1 MSPHES
7 SLIRTILPRSTK
19 SRERTA
25 WYRAAVAEAPH
36 VVVVGGGFGG
46 LSATRGLARAPVRVT
61 LVDRTNHHLFQPL
74 LYQVAMAGLSPGE
87 IAYPIRSILRRQR
100 NARVLLAEAS
110 GVDLAGKS
118 LKLADGE
125 LGYDFLV
132 VASGARTGYFGHDE
146 WSEVAPGLKDL
157 DDAVGIRERVLLAFE
172 RAEREPDA
180 ARRRRLLTFVVIG
193 GGPTGVELAG
203 ALAEL
208 SRFALSRDF
217 RVIRPDAARVI
228 LIEAGPRILSTFPE
242 RLSDKAVRQLEG
254 LGVSVWREG
263 RVSGID
269 EDGVVLGEERIE
281 AATVIWAAGV
291 EATPL
296 ARSLGVPVD
305 RAGRV
310 VVEPDL
316 SVPGHPEVFVIGDA
330 AAFLHQ
336 DGKPL
341 PGVAPAA
348 TQMGRFVARAVRAT
362 LAGQPRGTFRYVDK
376 GNLATI
382 GRSRAVADFGGVRL
396 SGLVAWIGWLAIHIL
411 FLIGFR
417 NRLLVLVQWFW
428 SYVTYQR
435 GTRLIL
441 GRPRRQ

>member
-1 MSPHES
+1 
-7 SLIRTILPRSTK
+7 
-19 SRERTA
+19 
-25 WYRAAVAEAPH
+25 
-36 VVVVGGGFGG
+36 
-46 LSATRGLARAPVRVT
+46 
-61 LVDRTNHHLFQPL
+61 
-74 LYQVAMAGLSPGE
+74 MAGLSPAE

-100 NARVLLAEAS
+100 NASVQLAEATAI
-110 GVDLAGKS
+110 DLAARS
-118 LKLADGE
+118 VQLADGA
-125 LGYDFLV
+125 LVYDFLV
-132 VASGARTGYFGHDE
+132 VASGARTGYFGHEE
-146 WSEVAPGLKDL
+146 WAAVAPGLKDL
-157 DDAVGIRERVLLAFE
+157 DDAVGIREKVLLAFE
-172 RAEREPDA
+172 RAEREPEA

-217 RVIRPDAARVI
+217 RVIRPEAARVI

-242 RLSDKAVRQLEG
+242 ALSDKAVRQLEG
-254 LGVSVWREG
+254 LGVSVWRDG
-263 RVSGID
+263 RVSAID
-269 EDGVVLGEERIE
+269 EGGVVLGDERIE
-281 AATVIWAAGV
+281 ADTVIWAAGV

-296 ARSLGVPVD
+296 PGSLGVPVD

-310 VVEPDL
+310 IVEPDL
-316 SVPGHPEVFVIGDA
+316 SVPAHPEVFVIGDA

-348 TQMGRFVARAVRAT
+348 TQQGHFVARAIRAS
-362 LAGQPRGTFRYVDK
+362 LAGEPRGTFRYVDK
-376 GNLATI
+376 GNLATV
-382 GRSRAVADFGGVRL
+382 GRSRAVADFGRVRL
-396 SGLVAWIGWLAIHIL
+396 SGLLAWIGWLAIHIL

-417 NRLLVLVQWFW
+417 NRLIVLVQWFW

>member
-1 MSPHES
+1 MVVGVSD
-7 SLIRTILPRSTK
+7 IPR
-19 SRERTA
+19 
-25 WYRAAVAEAPH
+25 

-46 LSATRGLARAPVRVT
+46 LSATRGLAKAPVQVT

-74 LYQVAMAGLSPGE
+74 LYQVAMAGLSPAE

-100 NARVLLAEAS
+100 NARVLLAEATA
-110 GVDLAGKS
+110 VDTAARVLQLG
-118 LKLADGE
+118 DGE

-132 VASGARTGYFGHDE
+132 VATGARTGYFGHTE
-146 WSEVAPGLKDL
+146 WAAAAPGLKDL
-157 DDAVGIRERVLLAFE
+157 DDAVGIREKVLLAFE
-172 RAEREPDA
+172 RAEREPDPA
-180 ARRRRLLTFVVIG
+180 KRRRLLTFVVIG

-208 SRFALSRDF
+208 SRYALSRDF
-217 RVIRPDAARVI
+217 RVIRPEVARVI
-228 LIEAGPRILSTFPE
+228 LIEAGPRILATFPDT
-242 RLSDKAVRQLEG
+242 LSDRAVRQLEG

-263 RVSGID
+263 RVTGID
-269 EDGVVLGEERIE
+269 DGGVVLGEERIE
-281 AATVIWAAGV
+281 ADTVIWAAGV
-291 EATPL
+291 EATALPR
-296 ARSLGVPVD
+296 ALGAPVD
-305 RAGRV
+305 LGGRV
-310 VVEPDL
+310 LVEPDL
-316 SVPGHPEVFVIGDA
+316 SMPGHPEVFVIGDA

-336 DGKPL
+336 NGKPL

-348 TQMGRFVARAVRAT
+348 TQQGRFVARAIRAT

-382 GRSRAVADFGGVRL
+382 GRSRAVADFGRVRL
-396 SGLVAWIGWLAIHIL
+396 SGLLAWVGWLAIHIL

-417 NRLLVLVQWFW
+417 NRLIVLVQWFW

-441 GRPRRQ
+441 GRPRKE